1 MAHFE
6 DAVRFGGTVLAH
18 AAWIASDL
26 EDGALVCPFA
36 IIQTGGEREVIAFES
51 DSQAE
56 SIELGKASFQDYKER
71 VEFWSFAREGLLSY
85 VGSDGPKVDVLTVSV
100 WGQGLD
106 EPLMLRQRFNSNAK
120 GGFKLV
126 GPIEAIVAER
136 RISATVGILRYGSA
150 KNSRYFAAGVINV
163 GSTPNTRGFWRV
175 YGSFSTEGAS
185 DDRLY
190 RLN

>member
-126 GPIEAIVAER
+126 GPIEVAIHGLIPPEPTS
-136 RISATVGILRYGSA
+136 SALRLTA
-150 KNSRYFAAGVINV
+150 LQGVEQHPH
-163 GSTPNTRGFWRV
+163 GELWAMWTSP
-175 YGSFSTEGAS
+175 
-185 DDRLY
+185 
-190 RLN
+190 